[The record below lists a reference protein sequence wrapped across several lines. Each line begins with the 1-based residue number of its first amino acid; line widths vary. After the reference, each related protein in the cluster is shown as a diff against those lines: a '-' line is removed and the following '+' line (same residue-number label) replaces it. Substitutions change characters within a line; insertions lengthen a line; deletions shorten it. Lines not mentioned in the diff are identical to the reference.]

1 MHAVFLAKGGRD
13 AVRPVVAVAK
23 LLQIRHPET
32 VVSLITHRDH
42 KASSASSRRCIVRFC
57 IYQLRR
63 TSMTINVM
71 IMMQMWVKEV
81 LNESTIQTVWLQS
94 SPTYNTTVMLSV
106 AMTVKSV

>member
-1 MHAVFLAKGGRD
+1 MQAVFLAKGGRD

-42 KASSASSRRCIVRFC
+42 K
-57 IYQLRR
+57 
-63 TSMTINVM
+63 
-71 IMMQMWVKEV
+71 MWVKEV

-94 SPTYNTTVMLSV
+94 SPTYDTTACGICTDLTEDTTACCSCLRAYQALVG
-106 AMTVKSV
+106 